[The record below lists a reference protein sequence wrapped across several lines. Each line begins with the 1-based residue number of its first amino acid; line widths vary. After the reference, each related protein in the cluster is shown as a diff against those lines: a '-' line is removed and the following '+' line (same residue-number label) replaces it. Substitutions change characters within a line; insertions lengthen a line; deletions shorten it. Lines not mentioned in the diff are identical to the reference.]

1 MRAARSRRE
10 ASARAARPSAP
21 ASRPH
26 LPARALV
33 RPASCAARLGS
44 ARARSARAGPRQPLG
59 PAPPRAG
66 LPGGGSTA
74 PSAQRL
80 AAHHFAQTC
89 FSEVGAAGWLLGPL
103 KVDWESGGRSPLFSA
118 SHRVSSSL
126 QWARGCRR
134 QARWQGWR
142 VEGAG
147 RFAFCPSPRGPDR
160 VSQSRRSASA
170 WAWVLGAQIF
180 PSWPRGKAKPG
191 SKCRGKGRGRRE

>member
-1 MRAARSRRE
+1 MRSRRE

-21 ASRPH
+21 SSRPH
-26 LPARALV
+26 LPARAPV

-103 KVDWESGGRSPLFSA
+103 KVDWGSGGRSPPGLGLSPGQ
-118 SHRVSSSL
+118 SLVSSG
-126 QWARGCRR
+126 QEAARGRGACK
-134 QARWQGWR
+134 GGEWR
-142 VEGAG
+142 
-147 RFAFCPSPRGPDR
+147 
-160 VSQSRRSASA
+160 
-170 WAWVLGAQIF
+170 
-180 PSWPRGKAKPG
+180 
-191 SKCRGKGRGRRE
+191 GRGGLLSAPPREALLVCPKAEGRPPGGRES

>member
-1 MRAARSRRE
+1 MGAEGAYLHRNRTRRAAG
-10 ASARAARPSAP
+10 RAAAALGGQGPGRRAP
-21 ASRPH
+21 W
-26 LPARALV
+26 
-33 RPASCAARLGS
+33 AA
-44 ARARSARAGPRQPLG
+44 A
-59 PAPPRAG
+59 APPRAG

-103 KVDWESGGRSPLFSA
+103 KVDWRSGGRSPLVSA
-118 SHRVSSSL
+118 SHPASSSL
-126 QWARGCRR
+126 QWARGCPR

-147 RFAFCPSPRGPDR
+147 WFAFCPSPRGPVR
-160 VSQSRRSASA
+160 VSQSRRSASV

-180 PSWPRGKAKPG
+180 PSWPRGKAKAG
-191 SKCRGKGRGRRE
+191 SKCRGKGGEEGESDGTKIACV